1 MSPKRWL
8 SFIGLFLAVVLMMWA
23 WRDVSWTHLGQ
34 TLQQIHLGWIVLA
47 TLTFLAAFVIR
58 AHRWGLLLPG
68 IEVSFGIRV
77 AAVFI
82 GFAGN
87 CVLPANAGELVRVG
101 VLKRRA
107 AVPVAIALGSIVSA
121 RLLDA
126 AIALLFLVGPL
137 LWLPQ
142 LQVNNLAIVALGL
155 GVVIIYASFWLAA
168 NAPKRIETWVEWI
181 LIHLGLQK
189 RVTTIQPMVRN
200 LLQGFAVLK
209 SPKALGLALLDTLAV
224 WLLSGIS
231 FWVVLKAFDLTTPGF
246 IGALFIQ
253 SMEALAVVIPS
264 TPGHLGAFEAA
275 VRFALGLYGIQGD
288 SAIGYTLVMR
298 LIMYGSLSV
307 VGGLFALGLGLSN
320 GHNPINDTPE
330 TRLSK
335 TDSLM
340 PPDV

>member
-1 MSPKRWL
+1 MLSKRWVG
-8 SFIGLFLAVVLMMWA
+8 FVGLFLAVVLMLWA
-23 WRDVSWTHLGQ
+23 WRDVSWTHLWQ

-47 TLTFLAAFVIR
+47 TVTFLSAFVVR

-68 IEVSFGIRV
+68 LQVSFGIRV

-101 VLKRRA
+101 VLSRRA
-107 AVPVAIALGSIVSA
+107 GVPAVVALGSIVSA

-126 AIALLFLVGPL
+126 AVALLFLLGPL

-142 LQVNNLAIVALGL
+142 LKVNNLAIAALALGI
-155 GVVIIYASFWLAA
+155 VIIYASFWLAA
-168 NAPKRIETWVEWI
+168 NAPQRIERWVKWS
-181 LIHLGLQK
+181 LIRLGLQQ
-189 RVTTIQPMVRN
+189 RVVTVIPTVRH

-209 SPKALGLALLDTLAV
+209 SPRALGLALLDTLAV

-275 VRFALGLYGIQGD
+275 IRFALGLYGIQGD
-288 SAIGYTLVMR
+288 SAIGYTLMMR
-298 LIMYGSLSV
+298 IIMYGSLSV
-307 VGGLFALGLGLSN
+307 VGGLFALGLGLGNKSTS
-320 GHNPINDTPE
+320 GHAKT
-330 TRLSK
+330 TRPK
-335 TDSLM
+335 TDGL
-340 PPDV
+340 